1 MYGARPPAVTSC
13 PAQRSPT
20 QDPAFTRVEDHG
32 VSTAHS
38 FKSHARLFPRS
49 RFCLSFCLPFC
60 PLFSFVFFISFLFS
74 LSAGGNGH
82 PTCLVKSRGQRRRR
96 AGTLQSTSRARPDLG
111 INRNASAVRSQL
123 HPKPKRA
130 LMNVGFPVFV
140 VFRTWGGLHL
150 SHYHQLVIFWAV
162 RRRRSCIVMLCLRG
176 FAIGSSSPGA
186 RRVEASR
193 PRPPP
198 IAVANGY

>member
-1 MYGARPPAVTSC
+1 VIQSCDQIGKTSGPSSTYQAALSLPSNIQTSKNGFQRLVIHSQIQVPGTAYAMHGARPSAVTSG

-96 AGTLQSTSRARPDLG
+96 AGTLQ
-111 INRNASAVRSQL
+111 
-123 HPKPKRA
+123 
-130 LMNVGFPVFV
+130 
-140 VFRTWGGLHL
+140 
-150 SHYHQLVIFWAV
+150 
-162 RRRRSCIVMLCLRG
+162 
-176 FAIGSSSPGA
+176 
-186 RRVEASR
+186 
-193 PRPPP
+193 
-198 IAVANGY
+198 